1 MADNLR
7 EFENYMRELPDKIK
21 QAVRVSL
28 ERVGAVG
35 VSQLSRLFQTE
46 GRSLGVEWKPVKE
59 SYLKQKIKKGFSEK
73 TLHRTTTLAQSFHS
87 KATDTQV
94 QIGTPVPYSIYH
106 EYGTKKMPARPF
118 MKPVATYLQ
127 EKAVS
132 EIFKRTFKEAL

>member
-7 EFENYMRELPDKIK
+7 EFENYMRGLPDKIK

-28 ERVGAVG
+28 ERIGAVG

-46 GRSLGVEWKPVKE
+46 GRSLGAEWKPVKE

-87 KATDTQV
+87 RATDMEV
-94 QIGTPVPYSIYH
+94 KIGTPVPYAIYH
-106 EYGTKKMPARPF
+106 EWGTKKMSARPF
-118 MKPVATYLQ
+118 MKPVAQYLQ
-127 EKAVS
+127 ERAIS
-132 EIFKRTFKEAL
+132 QIFKKTLSEVL

>member
-7 EFENYMRELPDKIK
+7 EFEGYMRELPDKIK

-28 ERVGAVG
+28 ERIGAVG
-35 VSQLSRLFQTE
+35 VSQLSKLFQTE

-94 QIGTPVPYSIYH
+94 QIGTPVPYAIYH
-106 EYGTKKMPARPF
+106 EYGTKRMPARPF
-118 MKPVATYLQ
+118 MKPVAQYLQ
-127 EKAVS
+127 ERAIS
-132 EIFKRTFKEAL
+132 QIFKKTLSEVL

>member
-7 EFENYMRELPDKIK
+7 EFEDYMRKLPEKIK
-21 QAVRVSL
+21 SAVRVSL
-28 ERVGAVG
+28 ERIGAYG
-35 VSQLSRLFQTE
+35 VSKLSKGFQTE

-106 EYGTKKMPARPF
+106 EYGTKRMPARPF
-118 MKPVATYLQ
+118 MKPLAQHLQ
-127 EKAVS
+127 ERAAS
-132 EIFKRTFKEAL
+132 EIFKKTFRELL